1 MFVVEDWILF
11 IHTTN
16 QESLSEIDETETTQ
30 FDTTTTTTTAKG
42 DLFACLLRS

>member
-16 QESLSEIDETETTQ
+16 QESLSEIDETETQ
-30 FDTTTTTTTAKG
+30 FHTTTTTTTAKG